1 MLFWVKDRYFFIKRL
16 AMQNTA
22 QDILNKLD
30 QTKKS
35 NTAIDELWHEIEAFG
50 ALAGM
55 YSFGEA
61 TLDQV
66 LHAAHDRI
74 NELQKSHSK
83 ALNNFEPVVAD
94 KVHIISLIDMLLCNV
109 ANIKDVFEDHIKKG
123 EMHEDKRKIVELQ
136 LECIKKINEM
146 LRQAGLKQHLSDE
159 DIAVHYKGVI
169 GAIGMQ
175 TVQYKES
182 TQK

>member
-1 MLFWVKDRYFFIKRL
+1 
-16 AMQNTA
+16 MQNTA
-22 QDILNKLD
+22 QDMLNKFD
-30 QTKKS
+30 QTKKA
-35 NTAIDELWHEIEAFG
+35 NTAIDELWHEIDAFS

-61 TLDQV
+61 TLVQV

-74 NELQKSHSK
+74 NELQKNHSK
-83 ALNNFEPVVAD
+83 ALNNFELVVAD
-94 KVHIISLIDMLLCNV
+94 KVYIINLIDAFLCNV
-109 ANIKDVFEDHIKKG
+109 ANIKDMFEDHIKKD
-123 EMHEDKRKIVELQ
+123 EMTEDKRKIVDLQ
-136 LECIKKINEM
+136 LECIQKINEM

-175 TVQYKES
+175 TVHYKDS